1 MTELLELSDYKADI
15 IRIIQEKRMDILQK
29 NGKIEVSAKKLRYK
43 EQSEN
48 FKTIKSQYP
57 K

>member
-1 MTELLELSDYKADI
+1 MTELLELSDYKAAI

-29 NGKIEVSAKKLRYK
+29 NGKIEVSAKKLRYI